1 MSPMK
6 AAAKTATRATKA
18 VVNRANQTPLQFLRS
33 VPEPQRAELLKL
45 HALIRDTIPEL
56 KPRLASGLG
65 IGYGP
70 YHYKYASGRE
80 GDSYIVALAPR
91 KNSISLYVTGYT
103 NGKYLAESYA
113 SKLGVADCG
122 KSCVRFRR
130 VGQLNEPALRSL
142 LRAASKGANSMSA
155 LSDGRHDRAHAS
167 R

>member
-1 MSPMK
+1 MNPTK
-6 AAAKTATRATKA
+6 AASKPAK
-18 VVNRANQTPLQFLRS
+18 QTPLQFLRS

-45 HALIRDTIPEL
+45 HAIIRDTVPEL
-56 KPRLASGLG
+56 KPSVASGMG

-80 GDSYIVALAPR
+80 GDSFIVSLAPR
-91 KNSISLYVTGYT
+91 KNSISLYVTGYA

-113 SKLGVADCG
+113 SKLGMADCG

-130 VGQLNEPALRSL
+130 LEDLNEPALRSL
-142 LRAASKGANSMSA
+142 LRAASKGSKSISA
-155 LSDGRHDRAHAS
+155 LSEGRHDRAHAS